1 MADFLRIF
9 GQVPLENATIFLSSE
24 EGAQMWR
31 YLLRL
36 NSTKM
41 VPSAWQKENIPLG
54 ENTSLLATLISPL
67 YDEFQ
72 LRSGIT
78 TAMNTNSLFP
88 QQKVLKRMQ
97 CALRA
102 RKFPQTLS
110 VAAVAKPFFI
120 AVPNASAPIGRN
132 TKLFALQSNFQ
143 SVPS

>member
-1 MADFLRIF
+1 MADILRIF

-41 VPSAWQKENIPLG
+41 VPSVWQKENIPLG
-54 ENTSLLATLISPL
+54 ENTSLLATFISPL

-78 TAMNTNSLFP
+78 TAMNTNSSSSTTESVKKNAVCASC
-88 QQKVLKRMQ
+88 QKIPTNPKRCGRCKTIFYCSPECQ
-97 CALRA
+97 RA
-102 RKFPQTLS
+102 HWTQHKIVCSP
-110 VAAVAKPFFI
+110 K
-120 AVPNASAPIGRN
+120 
-132 TKLFALQSNFQ
+132 
-143 SVPS
+143 